1 MVLTQV
7 LNKSFVDTKKIT
19 NIILTSLIVIGALFV
34 PTFLAKLVPLGKYQ
48 QLIIGTVVNTS
59 LVLTAIYMKGTFKT
73 LAIATLPSISTILS
87 GVLFSNMTVYT
98 KYMIPAIWL
107 GNLTF
112 IFIYKF
118 LFIYKKTNY
127 ILSAVP
133 AIILKVSIIYLGFV
147 LMSSSVNIP
156 DMAKQTLNTSMGLTQ
171 LITATCGSTLGFLI
185 SGFYKVSN
193 K

>member
-19 NIILTSLIVIGALFV
+19 NIILKSLIVIGALFV